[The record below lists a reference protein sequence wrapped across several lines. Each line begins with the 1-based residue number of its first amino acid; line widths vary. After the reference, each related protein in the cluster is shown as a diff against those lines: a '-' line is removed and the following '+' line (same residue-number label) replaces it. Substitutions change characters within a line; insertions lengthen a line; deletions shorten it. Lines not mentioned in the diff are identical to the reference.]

1 MTKNQWRIVAV
12 GLTAAAVA
20 VIGIVTVSRWDQ
32 SQRWIGQAR
41 QALDQARYAE
51 AQQYASR
58 LEAEGRIDQARLL
71 RGQICLQQGRDFLA
85 ERRLLLSNDRAKQAA
100 DAVAVTARAVVCPC
114 GPGNVV
120 SVHDPLLWP
129 PLTALG
135 PFAEQRRAVTE
146 RAEAALA
153 QAVRE
158 FGEIPEESELAD
170 QATPGLAEAVAL
182 LRDLGRSAPLTALLE
197 RLRRFLEH
205 YPDQVEAH
213 RRLAQFYLD
222 LNALSPALSELQQ
235 VARLD
240 PEDGRPWRIMGLI
253 YRDTLREGSA
263 IDAYRQALQRRLE
276 PHVAAEVRE
285 ELAQLLVD
293 QGFPQEALEVLQ
305 EAPTWLRNTPPC
317 RTIEAAALWAVHRK
331 TEARRQVEAALAED
345 PHHVPAL
352 RLVGKMFLDE
362 DEPQQAVPY
371 LRRALDLRPHDE
383 KARHMLADAYRAA
396 GEPAQAEAEQKKFA
410 ETVGLLREVARLGRI
425 AHNQPE
431 NVEVRLQNARILGF
445 LGRLGEARNW
455 VRSALAADPDS
466 AEARRLLRELGPPLD

>member
-1 MTKNQWRIVAV
+1 MALAAAALSVATVAV
-12 GLTAAAVA
+12 VA
-20 VIGIVTVSRWDQ
+20 NRNQ
-32 SQRWIGQAR
+32 SARWIRLAR
-41 QALDQARYAE
+41 QALDQSRYAE
-51 AQQYASR
+51 AQQYAYR

-71 RGQICLQQGRDFLA
+71 LGQICLQQGRDLLA
-85 ERRLLLSNDRAKQAA
+85 QRRLLLGNDRAKQSA
-100 DAVAVTARAVVCPC
+100 DAVAVTARAVACPC
-114 GPGNVV
+114 GLASAVV
-120 SVHDPLLWP
+120 LHDPLLWP

-135 PFAEQRRAVTE
+135 PCAEQRRAITE

-153 QAVRE
+153 QAVRD
-158 FGEIPEESELAD
+158 FGEIPEESEAAD

-182 LRDLGRSAPLTALLE
+182 LRELGRSAPLTDLLE
-197 RLRRFLEH
+197 RLRKFVERH
-205 YPDQVEAH
+205 PDHVEAH
-213 RRLAQFYLD
+213 RRLAQFYID

-240 PEDGRPWRIMGLI
+240 PDDGRPWRVMGLI

-293 QGFPQEALEVLQ
+293 QGFPQEALEVLK
-305 EAPTWLRNTPPC
+305 EAPPWLRNAPSC

-331 TEARRQVEAALAED
+331 TEARRLVEAALAED

-362 DEPQQAVPY
+362 DEPQQAVPC
-371 LRRALDLRPHDE
+371 LRRALELRPHDE

-425 AHNQPE
+425 AHNQPW
-431 NVEVRLQNARILGF
+431 NVEVRLQNARILGY

-466 AEARRLLRELGPPLD
+466 AEARKLLRALGPPLD

>member
-1 MTKNQWRIVAV
+1 MVF
-12 GLTAAAVA
+12 
-20 VIGIVTVSRWDQ
+20 RWDP
-32 SQRWIGQAR
+32 SQRWVRQAR
-41 QALDQARYAE
+41 QALDQSRYAE
-51 AQQYASR
+51 AQQYAYR
-58 LEAEGRIDQARLL
+58 LEADGQIDQARLL
-71 RGQICLQQGRDFLA
+71 RGQICLQQGRDLLA
-85 ERRLLLSNDRAKQAA
+85 QRRLLLSNDRMKQSAE
-100 DAVAVTARAVVCPC
+100 AVAVTARAVACPW
-114 GPGNVV
+114 GLASAVV
-120 SVHDPLLWP
+120 VHDPLLWP
-129 PLTALG
+129 PMTALG

-146 RAEAALA
+146 RAEAALT

-182 LRDLGRSAPLTALLE
+182 LRDLGRAAPLTDLIE
-197 RLRRFLEH
+197 RLRKFVERH
-205 YPDQVEAH
+205 PDHVEAH
-213 RRLAQFYLD
+213 RRLAQFYID

-240 PEDGRPWRIMGLI
+240 PDDGRPWRVMGLI

-285 ELAQLLVD
+285 ELAQLLLD

-305 EAPTWLRNTPPC
+305 QAPTWLRKAPPC

-331 TEARRQVEAALAED
+331 SEARRLVEAALAED

-362 DEPQQAVPY
+362 DEPRQAIAY
-371 LRRALDLRPHDE
+371 LRQALELRPHDE

-396 GEPAQAEAEQKKFA
+396 GDPAAAEAEQKKFA

-425 AHNQPE
+425 AHNQPW
-431 NVEVRLQNARILGF
+431 NVEVRLENARILAY

-466 AEARRLLRELGPPLD
+466 AEARKLLRELGPPGD